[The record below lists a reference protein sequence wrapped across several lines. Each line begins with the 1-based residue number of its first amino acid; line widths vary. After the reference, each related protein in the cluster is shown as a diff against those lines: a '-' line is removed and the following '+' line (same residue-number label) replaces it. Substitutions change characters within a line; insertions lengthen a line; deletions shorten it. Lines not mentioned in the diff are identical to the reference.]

1 MINQAVLFCG
11 GFGTRFND
19 KKKKLLK
26 PLAKVNG
33 LPILKVIIDIFF
45 KQGISNFL
53 LLGGYKF
60 KDLKKFEKKYSS
72 KKLKI
77 YALNTGIGSSTAERL
92 LKAQDYL
99 KDNFFLTYGDSI
111 ANFSVKKFKNYKTD
125 HKFYV
130 STYEYNVPYGVL
142 HSFKNSN
149 NIKKCYEKNFKIS
162 VNAGFYVLNKNI
174 FKFIKSKNSVFEK
187 DVLSKIAKSKN
198 FKLIKNKLSFWMPM
212 DYKQDKNKI
221 EKTLRRKIV

>member
-1 MINQAVLFCG
+1 M
-11 GFGTRFND
+11 
-19 KKKKLLK
+19 
-26 PLAKVNG
+26 
-33 LPILKVIIDIFF
+33 
-45 KQGISNFL
+45 
-53 LLGGYKF
+53 GGYKF

-77 YALNTGIGSSTAERL
+77 YALNTGIGSSTSERL